1 MSVKFYQVGGCVRD
15 EFLNRKSKDI
25 DHAVEAP
32 SFEAMKQEIMDRG
45 GRIYQCKPEFFTI
58 RAMVPH
64 LGDCDF
70 VYCRR
75 EGPYSDGRRPDWVK
89 PGTIQDDLARRD
101 FTMNAIAKDEWG
113 CWYDPFNGRL
123 DINAR
128 KIRCVGPAEKKMT
141 EDGLRIIRAIRFSAQ
156 LGFAIDAEIEDVL
169 HNLSLVQGILPQQKR
184 ERIRDEL
191 EKGFGANSYGMIKLL
206 AKYPIVSSC
215 IFNPHQPMWL
225 LPTLKSRKK

>member
-1 MSVKFYQVGGCVRD
+1 MSVKFYQVGGCIRD
-15 EFLNRKSKDI
+15 EFMGRKSKDI
-25 DHAVEAP
+25 DHAVEAN
-32 SFEAMKQEIMDRG
+32 SFEGMKEEILRRG
-45 GRIYQCKPEFFTI
+45 GRIYQCKPEYFTI

-101 FTMNAIAKDEWG
+101 FTMNAIARDEHG
-113 CWYDPFNGRL
+113 CWYDPFDGRL

-128 KIRCVGPAEKKMT
+128 KIRCVGDAEQKMT
-141 EDGLRIIRAIRFSAQ
+141 EDGLRMIRAIRFAAQ
-156 LGFAIDAEIEDVL
+156 LTFEIDPKIEDVL
-169 HNLSLVQGILPQQKR
+169 NNLEMVQGILPQQKS

-191 EKGFGANSYGMIKLL
+191 EKGFRANSFRMMQQLV
-206 AKYPIVSSC
+206 KYPIVGSC
-215 IFNPHQPMWL
+215 ILNQFQDMWL
-225 LPTLKSRKK
+225 LPTLKKKK